1 MHTTVALGSVWTLC
15 ATGLSLPNMV
25 LRCVLHENNVVNSS
39 PIRVK
44 IPYIAYQRFVVL
56 YEIFQAAVLTV

>member
-25 LRCVLHENNVVNSS
+25 LRCVLHENNVVNSY

-44 IPYIAYQRFVVL
+44 IP
-56 YEIFQAAVLTV
+56 